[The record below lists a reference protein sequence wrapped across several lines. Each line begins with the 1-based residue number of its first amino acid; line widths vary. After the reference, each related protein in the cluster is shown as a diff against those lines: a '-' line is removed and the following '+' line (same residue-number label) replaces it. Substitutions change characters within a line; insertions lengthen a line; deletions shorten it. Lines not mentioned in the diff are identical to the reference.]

1 MKNSKTSIGFIGFGR
16 VVEWQIR
23 QIKTLSIDIL
33 FVVDTDPEKLFKVK
47 RILPMAKLFKN
58 LTELFNDESLDKNIY
73 VVIATPSGTHFKIA
87 KRIASTKNWKIII
100 EKPTFLYFDDFNTA
114 SYWNNLLIPI
124 FQNRY
129 NKSVMKAKQLIKS
142 GSLGKITHASLFLD
156 WNRPQRYYDLAKWR
170 GTWIED
176 GGVSTNQGIHYFDI
190 TRHLIG
196 KFSSVNARMKRLAAN
211 IECEDYLNAF
221 FIMESG
227 IPLDVRMTT
236 AIRHQKEE
244 ASLVI
249 HGSIGTLKLR
259 GICCN
264 FLDFHS
270 KEINIKD
277 YGEELEMPYGYG
289 HKTFFKL
296 ISGSN
301 ENKELK
307 LPTLTESFQT
317 MQFIYSCYSSAISG
331 RTSFPSSD
339 YSDVPLGKKIEKT
352 INFAS

>member
-1 MKNSKTSIGFIGFGR
+1 MQNSKTCIGFIGFGR
-16 VVEWQIR
+16 VVEWQIK
-23 QIKTLSIDIL
+23 QTYKLDFNVKFI
-33 FVVDTDPEKLFKVK
+33 VDTDPEKLLRVK
-47 RILPMAKLFKN
+47 KILPKAKLFNN
-58 LTELFNDESLDKNIY
+58 LNELFNDKHLDENIY

-87 KRIASTKNWKIII
+87 QSIASNKNWKLII
-100 EKPTFLYFDDFNTA
+100 EKPTFLYFDDFNIA
-114 SYWNNLLIPI
+114 SNWNNSVIPV

-129 NKSVMKAKQLIKS
+129 NKSVIRAKQLINR
-142 GSLGKITHASLFLD
+142 GCLGKITHASLSLD

-170 GTWIED
+170 GTWLED

-196 KFSSVNARMKRLAAN
+196 KFSSVDARMKRLSAN
-211 IECEDYLNAF
+211 IECEDYLNAL

-236 AIRHQKEE
+236 AVRHQKEE

-249 HGSIGTLKLR
+249 NGSMGTLKLF

-264 FLDFHS
+264 LLDFHS
-270 KEINIKD
+270 EDININQ
-277 YGEELEMPYGYG
+277 YGEDLEMPYGYG

-301 ENKELK
+301 ENEELK
-307 LPTLTESFQT
+307 LPTLNESFET

-331 RTSFPSSD
+331 TKSFPSRN
-339 YSDVPLGKKIEKT
+339 YSNVPLGKKIEKK
-352 INFAS
+352 IYFE